1 MPKTSAPPQSQ
12 SGRGETLA
20 LLMTCSCLWAS
31 GFLFMRLLTGQIVP
45 EAMAGAR
52 AGIAAILLCVL
63 FAFRGDRIMP
73 HSYEWGPFAVIGTL
87 NGWLPNILTAFALT
101 QISTASS
108 AMIQASGPL
117 MVAILAHFMFAEERL
132 TRHRFVGVLLGF
144 LGMGLLI
151 GPDALIPGT
160 HGQAGFF
167 AMTAVAVCYA
177 LGNLY
182 TRRVRA
188 IPPLRLALGQQ
199 LISSTVALPLAFALK
214 GPEALIALGDHWVYV
229 LALGSIATA
238 VPISLF
244 MVLIS
249 KAGPTRA
256 AMVGYLMPIFA
267 TSFSIVFL
275 GESVGLRELIGGA
288 VILSGIWLATSKRS

>member
-1 MPKTSAPPQSQ
+1 MQEKPAYPFAVT
-12 SGRGETLA
+12 GRGETLV
-20 LLMTCSCLWAS
+20 LLTTCSCLWAS
-31 GFLFMRLLTGQIVP
+31 GFLFMRLLTGQVAP

-52 AGIAAILLCVL
+52 AGIAAILLCIV
-63 FAFRGDRIMP
+63 FAFRGERIMP
-73 HSYEWGPFAVIGTL
+73 HSYEWKPFAVIGTL

-117 MVAILAHFMFAEERL
+117 MVAILAHFLFAEERL
-132 TRHRFVGVLLGF
+132 TLNRLAGVVVGF
-144 LGMGLLI
+144 IGMGLLI
-151 GPDALIPGT
+151 GPDALTPGT
-160 HGQAGFF
+160 NGQIGFF
-167 AMTAVAVCYA
+167 AMTTVAVCYA

-199 LISSTVALPLAFALK
+199 LVSSVVALPLAFFLK
-214 GPEALIALGDHWVYV
+214 GPEALIALGDHWLYV
-229 LALGSIATA
+229 LALGSVATA
-238 VPISLF
+238 LPISLF
-244 MVLIS
+244 MILIS

-267 TSFSIVFL
+267 TGFALVFL
-275 GESVGLRELIGGA
+275 GESVGLRELLGGA
-288 VILSGIWLATSKRS
+288 IILSGIWLATSKR

>member
-1 MPKTSAPPQSQ
+1 
-12 SGRGETLA
+12 
-20 LLMTCSCLWAS
+20 
-31 GFLFMRLLTGQIVP
+31 
-45 EAMAGAR
+45 
-52 AGIAAILLCVL
+52 
-63 FAFRGDRIMP
+63 
-73 HSYEWGPFAVIGTL
+73 VIGTL

-117 MVAILAHFMFAEERL
+117 IVAVLAHFMFAEERL
-132 TRHRFVGVLLGF
+132 SLHRFAGVLLGF

-151 GPDALIPGT
+151 GPDALVPGT
-160 HGQAGFF
+160 NGQIGFF
-167 AMTAVAVCYA
+167 AMTCVAVCYA
-177 LGNLY
+177 IGNLY

-199 LISSTVALPLAFALK
+199 IISSMVALPLAFILK
-214 GPEALIALGDHWVYV
+214 GPEALLALGDHWIYV
-229 LALGSIATA
+229 LALGSLATA

-267 TSFSIVFL
+267 TSFSILFL
-275 GESVGLRELIGGA
+275 GESVGLREVLGGLI
-288 VILSGIWLATSKRS
+288 ILSGIWLATSKR

>member
-1 MPKTSAPPQSQ
+1 
-12 SGRGETLA
+12 
-20 LLMTCSCLWAS
+20 
-31 GFLFMRLLTGQIVP
+31 MRLLTGQIAP

-52 AGIAAILLCVL
+52 AGIAALLLCLL
-63 FAFRGDRIMP
+63 FAIRGDRIMP
-73 HSYEWGPFAVIGTL
+73 LAHEWGPFVVIGTL

-132 TRHRFVGVLLGF
+132 TRHRLLGVLLGF

-151 GPDALIPGT
+151 GPDALVPGT

-167 AMTAVAVCYA
+167 AMTTVAICYA

-182 TRRVRA
+182 TRRVRV

-199 LISSTVALPLAFALK
+199 LVSSVVALPLAFLLK
-214 GPEALIALGDHWVYV
+214 GPEALSALTDHWVYV

-267 TSFSIVFL
+267 TGFSIVFL
-275 GESVGLRELIGGA
+275 GENVGPREWIGGTI
-288 VILSGIWLATSKRS
+288 ILSGIWLATSKRS

>member
-1 MPKTSAPPQSQ
+1 MQEKPAQSQ
-12 SGRGETLA
+12 SPAGRGETLA

-31 GFLFMRLLTGQIVP
+31 GFLFMRLLTGQIAP

-52 AGIAAILLCVL
+52 AGIAAVLLCIL
-63 FAFRGDRIMP
+63 FAFRGERILP

-117 MVAILAHFMFAEERL
+117 IVAVLAHFLFAEERL
-132 TRHRFVGVLLGF
+132 SLHRFAGVLLGY

-151 GPDALIPGT
+151 GPDALVPGT
-160 HGQAGFF
+160 NGQIGFF
-167 AMTAVAVCYA
+167 AMTSVAVCYA
-177 LGNLY
+177 VGNLY

-199 LISSTVALPLAFALK
+199 IISSLVALPLAFVLK
-214 GPEALIALGDHWVYV
+214 GPEALLALADHWIYV
-229 LALGSIATA
+229 LALGSLATA

-267 TSFSIVFL
+267 TSFSILFL
-275 GESVGLRELIGGA
+275 GESVGLREVLGGLI
-288 VILSGIWLATSKRS
+288 ILSGIWLATSKR